1 MKPRVLPS
9 EFMRWQTLRVPRAS
23 CLTITFLSLAVAAP
37 ARSQQQPPHPVESV
51 AEAAHNAREQK
62 SNSKNQP
69 VVFTNDDV
77 AAQNSTPSASPPPPA
92 TSSSPLTSSAL
103 INRAEAPKA
112 QPTGCDNPNA
122 EKLKADLQAAEE
134 ERDQLRRELSDQSIV
149 ISNGDVD
156 LTNFK
161 PSNSGLN
168 VGAPPLW
175 QTQPEAPARVA
186 EVILEEKISSLK
198 KTLAIA
204 CEPPKDAAIQRDL
217 DQAEQELHLLQREFA
232 LDQDTYYSKPDYSED
247 IAGKARLEEEQQR
260 IQDLESEVQRL
271 KDKLPAS
278 NTN

>member
-1 MKPRVLPS
+1 MKPRIPPS
-9 EFMRWQTLRVPRAS
+9 ELVGWQTVRTPWAS

-37 ARSQQQPPHPVESV
+37 ARSQQPSHPAESI
-51 AEAAHNAREQK
+51 AEAARNAREQK
-62 SNSKNQP
+62 SNSTTRP
-69 VVFTNDDV
+69 IVFTNDDL
-77 AAQNSTPSASPPPPA
+77 AAQNSTPSASLPPPPSL
-92 TSSSPLTSSAL
+92 SS
-103 INRAEAPKA
+103 INRTEAPKPQTA
-112 QPTGCDNPNA
+112 GCDNSSA
-122 EKLKADLQAAEE
+122 DKLKADLQAAEE
-134 ERDQLRRELSDQSIV
+134 ERDQIHHELSDQSTV
-149 ISNGDVD
+149 ISNGDLD

-168 VGAPPLW
+168 VGAPPLL

-204 CEPPKDAAIQRDL
+204 CEPPKDAGIQREL

-232 LDQDTYYSKPDYSED
+232 LDQDAYYSKPNYAED
-247 IAGKARLEEEQQR
+247 TAGKARLDEEQQR

>member
-1 MKPRVLPS
+1 MKPRIPPS
-9 EFMRWQTLRVPRAS
+9 DLVGWQTVRTPWAS

-37 ARSQQQPPHPVESV
+37 ARAQQPSHPAESI
-51 AEAAHNAREQK
+51 AEAARNAREQK
-62 SNSKNQP
+62 SNSTTRP
-69 VVFTNDDV
+69 IVFTNDDL
-77 AAQNSTPSASPPPPA
+77 AAQNSTRSASLPPPPS
-92 TSSSPLTSSAL
+92 SSSPPASSSS
-103 INRAEAPKA
+103 INRTEAPKPQTA
-112 QPTGCDNPNA
+112 GCDNSSA
-122 EKLKADLQAAEE
+122 DRLKADLQAAEE
-134 ERDQLRRELSDQSIV
+134 ERDQIRRGLSDQSTV
-149 ISNGDVD
+149 ISNGDLD

-168 VGAPPLW
+168 VGAPPLL

-204 CEPPKDAAIQRDL
+204 CEPPKDAGIQREL

-232 LDQDTYYSKPDYSED
+232 LDQDAYYSKPNYAED
-247 IAGKARLEEEQQR
+247 TAGKARLDEEQQR

-278 NTN
+278 NTT